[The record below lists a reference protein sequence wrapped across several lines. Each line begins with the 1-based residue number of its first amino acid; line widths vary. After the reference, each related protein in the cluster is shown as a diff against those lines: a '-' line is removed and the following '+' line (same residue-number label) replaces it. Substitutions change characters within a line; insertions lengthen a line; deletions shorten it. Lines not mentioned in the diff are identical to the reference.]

1 MRYNNMGLP
10 DELYDAMLGVGY
22 AAKRHKVPM
31 LPTMIDSAR
40 KLLPIW
46 HEDERTMVRFAAI
59 LLAGPTNLRATTGQ
73 LPAPVADACW
83 RLLELL
89 EYITCLHDGQ

>member
-1 MRYNNMGLP
+1 MGLP
-10 DELYDAMLGVGY
+10 TELYCAMLDVGY
-22 AAKRHKVPM
+22 TAKKHKVPN
-31 LPTMIDSAR
+31 LPTLIDSAR

-46 HEDERTMVRFAAI
+46 RKDERAMVRFAAI

-83 RLLELL
+83 RLLGLL
-89 EYITCLHDGQ
+89 EYIACLHDGQ